1 MNALT
6 WNGKYS
12 IKKWTEIYFHILQCT
27 FQKQLYTKKQT
38 DKQLT
43 SLIIRCMMVFGTRSR
58 VILLII
64 ARYEATKE
72 RIISTWRSSEGSDL
86 PTSSFD
92 CNTNQTKLSNADM
105 LIYSQW
111 HIHKWHSNS
120 LATAVVVHL
129 TEMSVRDVS
138 KNNAWFL
145 ITTWEIYMDFQKS
158 FTGRF
163 STKLSLYLRYR

>member
-1 MNALT
+1 MANTAL
-6 WNGKYS
+6 KHEQRFISIFYS
-12 IKKWTEIYFHILQCT
+12 ALFRSNFIQ
-27 FQKQLYTKKQT
+27 KKQT
-38 DKQLT
+38 NKHLT

-111 HIHKWHSNS
+111 HIHKWHSNNS

-163 STKLSLYLRYR
+163 SMKLSLYLRYR